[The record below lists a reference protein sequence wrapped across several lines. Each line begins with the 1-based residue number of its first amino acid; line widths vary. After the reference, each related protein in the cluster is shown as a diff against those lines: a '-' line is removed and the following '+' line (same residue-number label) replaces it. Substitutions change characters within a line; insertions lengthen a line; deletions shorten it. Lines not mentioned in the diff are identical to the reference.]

1 MTVHFRFDNS
11 YARLPD
17 RFFARLP
24 PTPVNAPKLI
34 KLNRQLASELG
45 LDPDWLESPEG
56 VQVLAGNRV
65 PEGAEPTAMAY
76 AGHQFG
82 NFVPQLGDGR
92 AILLGE
98 VVGKDGLRRDIQLK
112 GSGPTPFSRG
122 GDGRAALGP
131 VLREYIV
138 SEAMAALGIPT
149 TRALAVAITGEP
161 VYRET
166 PLPGAVLTRVAASHI
181 RIGTFQYF

>member
-1 MTVHFRFDNS
+1 MTAEIFPFDNS
-11 YARLPD
+11 YAKLPD
-17 RFFARLP
+17 RFYARLA
-24 PTPVNAPKLI
+24 PTPVAQPRLI
-34 KLNRQLASELG
+34 KLNEKLAIHLD
-45 LDPDWLESPEG
+45 LDPVALASPEG
-56 VQVLAGNRV
+56 VAMLAGNAV
-65 PEGAEPTAMAY
+65 PATGEPLAMAY

-98 VVGKDGLRRDIQLK
+98 VIDRDGVRRDIQLK
-112 GSGPTPFSRG
+112 GAGPTPFSRR

-149 TRALAVAITGEP
+149 TRALAAVTTGEQ
-161 VYRET
+161 VWRET
-166 PLPGAVLTRVAASHI
+166 PLP
-181 RIGTFQYF
+181 

>member
-1 MTVHFRFDNS
+1 MNVFTQKFEHFAFDNS

-17 RFFARLP
+17 RFFVRHR
-24 PTPVNAPKLI
+24 PTPVAAPHLVR
-34 KLNRQLASELG
+34 LNGNLARHLG
-45 LDPDWLESPEG
+45 FDPAMLATPEG
-56 VQVLAGNRV
+56 VAFLAGNAV
-65 PEGAEPTAMAY
+65 PAGGEPIAMAY

-98 VVGKDGLRRDIQLK
+98 VIDRNGVRRDIQLK
-112 GSGPTPFSRG
+112 GSGPTRFSRQ
-122 GDGRAALGP
+122 GDGRAALGL

-138 SEAMAALGIPT
+138 SEFMAAVGIPT
-149 TRALAVAITGEP
+149 TRSLAAIATGEA

-166 PLPGAVLTRVAASHI
+166 ALPGAVLTRIATS
-181 RIGTFQYF
+181 